1 MKKSLFVLLICTIL
15 SVFLLSSCN
24 VDASD
29 GLADQVRNS
38 AQASGIRV
46 LQLLS
51 VSGSDEMVIR
61 SDKGIY
67 KITEGA
73 LTANYLSNDM
83 KAAYCDGTYVY
94 FLTQAGKLYKYTLT
108 APSDCAVVSD
118 DNSYSYLDSNGFLLE
133 TKGTIS
139 KIGGDITDTDTVYEK
154 ILTSG
159 NSYLGKVSGENKYYY
174 NGEELD
180 TSLTFKAFI
189 ATTGS
194 TAFAAT
200 SDKEIYSCSSSTTT
214 ATGLTLTNSASGP
227 TCLYTDGSGTY
238 AVFKTSN
245 SFDYLSS
252 SSYDTVTS
260 VTTNWASSIR
270 SVEVSDMVSVG
281 TDLYIATTN
290 NGIWKV
296 TSISDNA
303 AEQIFY

>member
-51 VSGSDEMVIR
+51 VSDSEKMIIR

-67 KITEGA
+67 EINDGA
-73 LTANYLSNDM
+73 LSANYLSNDM

-108 APSDCAVVSD
+108 SPSDCAVVD
-118 DNSYSYLDSNGFLLE
+118 DSTYSYLDSNGFLLK
-133 TKGTIS
+133 TDGTIS
-139 KIGGDITDTDTVYEK
+139 KIGGTISDTHSYEK

-159 NSYLGKVSGENKYYY
+159 DSYLGKVTDGSKYVY
-174 NGEELD
+174 NGTELD
-180 TSLTFKAFI
+180 PSLTLKAFVEI
-189 ATTGS
+189 DGS
-194 TAFAAT
+194 SAFAAT
-200 SDKEIYSCSSSTTT
+200 SDKKIYSCSSSATT
-214 ATGLTLTNSASGP
+214 GPTLTNSASGP
-227 TCLYTDGSGTY
+227 TCLYSDGSGTY
-238 AVFKTSN
+238 AIFKTSN

-252 SSYDTVTS
+252 NSYNTVTS

-281 TDLYIATTN
+281 TNLYIATTN